1 MRRVIYSMMVTL
13 DVCIAGPDGDLNW
26 GAVDEELHTFVNQK
40 DRQVGGHL
48 YGRRTYQ
55 VMNDFWAAPTAEDP
69 SQPEFIREYAQ
80 IWRAMPKVVFSRT
93 LESVGDNAV
102 LVRDNAA
109 EAVRALKQEPGGDLI
124 VGGASLAASLVALGL
139 VDEYQLY
146 IHPVMI
152 GRGTRMFPEGDSRLQ
167 NAELVDQHTFGSGVV
182 FLHYRNASS
191 A

>member
-1 MRRVIYSMMVTL
+1 MRPVIYSMMVTL
-13 DVCIAGPDGDLNW
+13 DGFIAGPDGDLNW
-26 GAVDEELHTFVNQK
+26 GAVDEELHTFVNRK

-55 VMNDFWAAPTAEDP
+55 VMNDFWAAPAAEDP

-102 LVRDNAA
+102 LVRDNVP
-109 EAVRALKQEPGGDLI
+109 EAVRALKQEQGGDLI
-124 VGGASLAASLVALGL
+124 VGGASLAASLMELGL
-139 VDEYQLY
+139 MDEYQLY

-152 GRGTRMFPEGDSRLQ
+152 GRGIRMFPEGDARLQ
-167 NAELVDQHTFGSGVV
+167 NAQLVDQHTFDSGVV
-182 FLHYRNASS
+182 FLHYRNASP